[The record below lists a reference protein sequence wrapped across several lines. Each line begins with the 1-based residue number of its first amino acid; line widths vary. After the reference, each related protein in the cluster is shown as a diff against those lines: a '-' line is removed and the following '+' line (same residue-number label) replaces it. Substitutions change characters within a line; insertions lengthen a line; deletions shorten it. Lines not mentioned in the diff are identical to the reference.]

1 MSRFRTS
8 LRRAACGASLLAVG
22 AAPVAAAGAGVAALD
37 DRWIERTVPV
47 APAQQLRIELSY
59 GQLSIEPATGDEVK
73 LELAVRCK
81 RGGERCARLID
92 DVDFEVHN
100 RDDEVR
106 VRVDNLPKFNTR
118 GVSAKL
124 RVFVPQHR
132 RLVVDMGAGEI
143 RITDLGHDVD
153 IRLGAGEIDIH
164 MPEDVVGSVALQ
176 AGVGDAHLRRGHGAI
191 ETARAHL
198 IGAAV
203 RWDEGRGKARVEAQV
218 GAGEVQLCL
227 D

>member
-8 LRRAACGASLLAVG
+8 LRRAACGASLLAACAVSAAAASG
-22 AAPVAAAGAGVAALD
+22 DAAPID
-37 DRWIERTVPV
+37 DRRIERSVPV
-47 APAQQLRIELSY
+47 GPAQQLRIELSY
-59 GQLSIEPATGDEVK
+59 GQLTIEPATGDAVE
-73 LELAVRCK
+73 LELSVACK

-92 DVDFEVHN
+92 DVDFEVRS

-106 VRVDNLPKFNTR
+106 VSVANLPKFNTR

-132 RLVVDMGAGEI
+132 RLAVEMGAGEI
-143 RITDLGHDVD
+143 RIADLGHDVD
-153 IRLGAGEIDIH
+153 IRLGAGEIDMH
-164 MPEDVVGSVALQ
+164 MPEDAVGSVALQ

-203 RWDEGRGKARVEAQV
+203 RWDEGRGK
-218 GAGEVQLCL
+218 
-227 D
+227 